1 MNNKTIKNLF
11 LISLHIAFSF
21 SVNGMEF
28 DLPIPRSPGA
38 TAVAAAPVHVSFPE
52 LTTEQIVELN
62 EVVQLTWNM
71 ISKLRQR
78 FAEKDLNITVSVPV
92 KELQKKISGLL
103 PLFERFFIMNRN
115 RFTPQNKAL
124 LNKFEKS
131 IEMLSP
137 TSFVKGDSKT
147 FEASV
152 EMGRFPITLET
163 HNESIAY
170 VPDWFTESSFAL
182 FRKSET
188 INIIA
193 PDGNLTEEKKTGT
206 YNLLHM
212 LEGDNPESLSGI
224 IEYHHLYQT
233 NEYFTPLCF
242 SYHKKSKKLLHK
254 AKGKT
259 RVDRK
264 ICDSDF
270 RYTNKYVAGIQILK
284 MIKTVFEH
292 NEEVYDVP
300 MLSSTEE
307 MINAILRSPGNV
319 DVIPNTY
326 PVVSPSL
333 SGELEAESEEH
344 GYLPSLS
351 PCTDGEFSRLSPDSR
366 YSLESNSRDSI
377 TSSSFSGEQ
386 IERVSISST
395 ATDGSFD
402 VSLSD
407 DASQRS
413 THRKKRN
420 YSARKK
426 ADPEYPLIGTSS
438 DKENQQINS
447 PERKKKPGAN
457 KASS

>member
-11 LISLHIAFSF
+11 LISLVVAFVF
-21 SVNGMEF
+21 PVNGMIGMEF
-28 DLPIPRSPGA
+28 DLPVPGSPGA
-38 TAVAAAPVHVSFPE
+38 TAVAAAPAHVPFPE
-52 LTTEQIVELN
+52 LTRAEIAELN
-62 EVVQLTWNM
+62 ETVQLTWNM
-71 ISKLRQR
+71 ISKIRKR
-78 FAEKDLNITVSVPV
+78 FAENNPNISVSVPV

-103 PLFERFFIMNRN
+103 PLFERFFIINRN

-233 NEYFTPLCF
+233 NGYFTPLCF

-333 SGELEAESEEH
+333 SGELEAEGENYEEH
-344 GYLPSLS
+344 DYSSSLS
-351 PCTDGEFSRLSPDSR
+351 PRTDGEFSRLSSDSR
-366 YSLESNSRDSI
+366 DSRDSRDSI

-386 IERVSISST
+386 IERGSISST
-395 ATDGSFD
+395 ATDG
-402 VSLSD
+402 SLSD

-413 THRKKRN
+413 THREKRN

-426 ADPEYPLIGTSS
+426 ADSEDPLIG
-438 DKENQQINS
+438 KENIGQS
-447 PERKKKPGAN
+447 PARKKKP
-457 KASS
+457 ASTTPLSPSS